1 MKSPITTFLPF
12 LPLRLVLLAT
22 TMLLA
27 ACTHF
32 PEEERVALPEVPQLG
47 RFSQARPGDELPGG
61 WRLWTLS
68 RFKRPTDYELVK
80 DGGHTVV
87 RARAESSASGLVH
100 DVKVDPREF
109 PILAWRWKVD
119 GLIPGADNTE
129 SHSEDSPVRV
139 IVSFEGDVSK
149 LDFEERIFATRL
161 RMLTGHQMPYAT
173 LMYIWENKA
182 AVGTVIP
189 SRHTSR
195 VRMIVADSGSGRLG
209 AWQDEARN
217 VYEDYRHAFGEE
229 PPLIKSIAIMTDTDN
244 TGEHAHALYG
254 DIVFMRAYPPK
265 PSALLD

>member
-1 MKSPITTFLPF
+1 MKSPFTTFLPF
-12 LPLRLVLLAT
+12 RPVLLAVA
-22 TMLLA
+22 MLLS

-32 PEEERVALPEVPQLG
+32 SVEERVALPEVPQVG
-47 RFSQARPGDELPGG
+47 RFSQARPGDEFPGG

-87 RARAESSASGLVH
+87 RARAEGSASGLVH
-100 DVKVDPREF
+100 DVKVDPREY
-109 PILAWRWKVD
+109 PILSWRWKVD

-129 SHSEDSPVRV
+129 SDSEDSPVRV

-217 VYEDYRHAFGEE
+217 VYEDYRRAFGEE
-229 PPLIKSIAIMTDTDN
+229 PPRIKSIAIMTDTDN

-254 DIVFMRAYPPK
+254 DIAFLRGYPPK